1 MIGIMRTTLAI
12 DDALLARAKL
22 RASERG
28 VTLGS
33 FVEEAL
39 REWLSAPERRS
50 QPPVLPVA
58 EGGRLRPGIDASSNR
73 ALYDA
78 LDEADRG

>member
-1 MIGIMRTTLAI
+1 MRTTLAI
-12 DDALLARAKL
+12 DDALLRRAKK
-22 RASERG
+22 RAAERG

-39 REWLSAPERRS
+39 RDYLASPTRRVAP
-50 QPPVLPVA
+50 VTLPVA

-78 LDEADRG
+78 LDESAAPSA